1 MNQLNFSTP
10 DGFPSGFQTGGYET
24 SEILAVGKP
33 EQQTF
38 TYDHGT
44 TLNNPGE
51 FLLNLTDP
59 LGRVTHFTYDA
70 LGNLTSLTRLSGTS
84 SAATTSYTYEP
95 AFNRVSAV
103 TDPVGNTTSYAYN
116 DTTNQVTVTDP
127 TGNASIISE
136 DTQGRPISFNTPLQD
151 STNLSYTGPDL
162 TAITDPLKNTR
173 NMLYDGA
180 GRLVS
185 KFDALGNVTHYTYDV
200 FDDVLTVADPL
211 GNTNQFTFD
220 LNQNLTS
227 FTDPLHTTTPT
238 VYAPNAMDQL
248 QTRTDPLG
256 HSESYVYDLNGNLT
270 CYTDRNGNISV
281 FQYDGINRRTLAGYG
296 AASCTAQ
303 TFVSS
308 VTYAYDGENNLKTAN
323 DSASG
328 LITRNYDGLD
338 GLQSEATTLAGTS
351 HTVTYQNDSD
361 GRRTSMTVDSQQP
374 VNYSYDAASRVKQIT
389 QGTASVVFTYD
400 AAGRRTSMT
409 LPNSVVAQYTYD
421 ADSHLTG
428 ITYQFGA
435 TLLGNLTYSYDADG
449 QIMQKGGSF
458 ASTNLPAALSSATYN
473 ANNQLTVRGGTSYGY
488 DWNANLK
495 TDGINTYAWNNRN
508 QLGSIT
514 GGTPSAFQYDA
525 FGRRINKTLAG
536 ITTTLLYDESNIVEE
551 LSGSTAT
558 ATLLTGLGVDETYS
572 RTDSSGPRYL
582 LSDLLGSTIAL
593 TDASGVVQTQYTY
606 DPFGNTTSSGA
617 ASANPLQ
624 YAGRENDG
632 TGLYFNRVR
641 YMSPGLQ
648 RFISED
654 PLGFAGGSNVYAY
667 ADSNPINYVDPF
679 GLRKRYPGGPGLL
692 PGRRRRPQ
700 PCPPGYVCTPQPPNC
715 WVWLSFQ
722 SRSYLIPLGS
732 RLALGVRFFSSPVY
746 NWPKEQVWRSYA
758 ESHYVG
764 SLPACCV
771 GAKPRVLPP

>member
-281 FQYDGINRRTLAGYG
+281 FQYDAINRRTLAGYG
-296 AASCTAQ
+296 AASCTAT
-303 TFVSS
+303 TFASS
-308 VTYAYDGENNLKTAN
+308 ITYGYDGGNRLKTAN

-328 LITRNYDGLD
+328 LITLNYDGLD
-338 GLQSEATTLAGTS
+338 SLQSEATTLAGTN

-361 GRRTSMTVDSQQP
+361 KRRTSMTVDSQQP
-374 VNYSYDAASRVKQIT
+374 VIYSYDAASRVKQIT
-389 QGTASVVFTYD
+389 QGTAGVSFTYD
-400 AAGRRTSMT
+400 AVGRRTSMT

-421 ADSHLTG
+421 TDSHLTG
-428 ITYQFGA
+428 IIYQLGA
-435 TLLGNLTYSYDADG
+435 RLLGNLTYAYDADG
-449 QIMQKGGSF
+449 RITQKGGSY
-458 ASTNLPAALSSATYN
+458 AATNLPAALSSATYN
-473 ANNQLTVRGGTSYGY
+473 ADNQLTVRGGTSYGY
-488 DWNANLK
+488 DLNGNLK
-495 TDGINTYAWNNRN
+495 TDGTNTYTWDNRN

-514 GGTPSAFQYDA
+514 GGTTAAFQYDA
-525 FGRRINKTLAG
+525 FGRRIGKTLAG
-536 ITTTLLYDESNIVEE
+536 ITTTLLYDENNIVEE

-572 RTDSSGPRYL
+572 RTDSFGPRYL
-582 LSDLLGSTIAL
+582 LSELLGSTIAL
-593 TDASGVVQTQYTY
+593 TDAAGVIQTQYTY

-617 ASANPLQ
+617 ASSNPFQ
-624 YAGRENDG
+624 FTGRENDG
-632 TGLYFNRVR
+632 TGLYFYRAR
-641 YMSPGLQ
+641 YYNPNIG

-654 PLGFAGGSNVYAY
+654 PLGFKGGINVY
-667 ADSNPINYVDPF
+667 
-679 GLRKRYPGGPGLL
+679 
-692 PGRRRRPQ
+692 
-700 PCPPGYVCTPQPPNC
+700 
-715 WVWLSFQ
+715 
-722 SRSYLIPLGS
+722 
-732 RLALGVRFFSSPVY
+732 
-746 NWPKEQVWRSYA
+746 SYA
-758 ESHYVG
+758 ENNPITHTDPLGLASCKQPPCKPPNTSDPKPTSTCTIY
-764 SLPACCV
+764 LPARPDLFLACEGLGGNSPTDQCV
-771 GAKPRVLPP
+771 RGCLQNQYDPKKGGYKCDESKIHCSCFDACKYTGVLGRGRYHCRPVPW